1 MNKLKVDYGLVP
13 VELYRGGWKSQVSNE
28 TFTDMKATRIGF
40 LRFFKKRD
48 QVFYQL
54 IPIQEYDNFEA
65 AEPLIIKL
73 ARNDLVKRI
82 PFRFNYKKKLDE
94 RIQRILCSKF

>member
-1 MNKLKVDYGLVP
+1 MKKLKVDYGLVP
-13 VELYRGGWKSQVSNE
+13 VDLRSGRWKSEVSNE
-28 TFTDMKATRIGF
+28 TFVSMKKTRVGY

-54 IPIQEYDNFEA
+54 IPFQEYDNFEA

-73 ARNDLVKRI
+73 ARDDLVKRI
-82 PFRFNYKKKLDE
+82 PFRFRYKKKLDE
-94 RIQRILCSKF
+94 RIQRILGSKF